1 VPVVEEMTPLKLA
14 SPRRSL
20 GKWLLFAMAA
30 GMPALL
36 NAGETKV
43 SARMAVDLAQEQL
56 DVRGLQES
64 VQVESLV
71 LKSPS
76 LLAGSQVWTVLWS
89 KPVAT
94 ETGKLET
101 GVEIDMSGRVV
112 RLVKKMAAP
121 AKGGL

>member
-1 VPVVEEMTPLKLA
+1 
-14 SPRRSL
+14 
-20 GKWLLFAMAA
+20 MAA